1 MTRVVAAGAE
11 GARSII
17 DAARFMTLATA
28 DADGT
33 PWASP
38 VWFSTAG
45 YSEFVW
51 VSSPHA
57 RHSRNLAARPQLG
70 IVIFDS
76 ALTPGE
82 GQAVYMA
89 ARAERLE
96 GEAVE
101 AGLATFNARSAA
113 QGLRAWG
120 PADVREPARHRLYRA
135 VVSEHWMLDAD
146 VDERVPVNP
155 QP

>member
-33 PWASP
+33 PWACP
-38 VWFSTAG
+38 VWFATAG
-45 YSEFVW
+45 YSELVW
-51 VSSPHA
+51 VSSPDA
-57 RHSRNLAARPQLG
+57 RHSRNLAARSELG

-76 ALTPGE
+76 TVTPGE

-89 ARAERLE
+89 ARAEQLE
-96 GEAVE
+96 GDALA
-101 AGLATFNARSAA
+101 AGLAAFNERSVA
-113 QGLRAWG
+113 QLDRAWG
-120 PADVREPARHRLYRA
+120 PEDVREPARHRLYRA
-135 VVSEHWMLDAD
+135 VVSEHWMLREER
-146 VDERVPVNP
+146 DERVPVSP
-155 QP
+155 